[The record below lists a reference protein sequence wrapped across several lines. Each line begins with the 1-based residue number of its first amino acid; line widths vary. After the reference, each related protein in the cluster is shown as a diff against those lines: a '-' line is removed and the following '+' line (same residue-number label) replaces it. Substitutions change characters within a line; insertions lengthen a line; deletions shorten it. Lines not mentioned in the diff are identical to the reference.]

1 MSREG
6 FSNFSPT
13 PTACKVIA
21 WITFIHYLLL
31 LLHEARL
38 MPFDE
43 DVRKLKKK
51 KETTLLFVK
60 HFPAVYGKFC
70 GYCARADERPWQL
83 QSFML
88 SSQYKKIF
96 SYRWLVAIFR
106 NCTMGSVKWVEMGK
120 EIGPRQR
127 ERLWRTKEGLL
138 WQKKK
143 KNNPR
148 AVVKRT
154 IKFSFYGNLTLATQ
168 GKQWDF
174 ERLISR
180 VREWNDICKRNLLNM
195 K

>member
-1 MSREG
+1 MRRG
-6 FSNFSPT
+6 WCP
-13 PTACKVIA
+13 
-21 WITFIHYLLL
+21 
-31 LLHEARL
+31 L
-38 MPFDE
+38 MKTC
-43 DVRKLKKK
+43 VNKKKK

-143 KNNPR
+143 KTTLGLWLKER
-148 AVVKRT
+148 S
-154 IKFSFYGNLTLATQ
+154 SFPFMEI
-168 GKQWDF
+168 W
-174 ERLISR
+174 RLQRRESR
-180 VREWNDICKRNLLNM
+180 GTSSGSYRESVNETTSAKEIC
-195 K
+195 